1 MVAVVAT
8 TTELE
13 ITVRKLISV
22 GSFWEQS
29 LELALSSSSQKS
41 SAYSQAME
49 ITTIE
54 VSWVSAKKTLLI
66 TKHTQKTRIGNDET
80 GISDM
85 MNRFDDF
92 LAQHNVDSNACMQK
106 AICHFVRSSD
116 YHQNV
121 GTADQIE
128 AMISTLSQ

>member
-1 MVAVVAT
+1 MAT
-8 TTELE
+8 T
-13 ITVRKLISV
+13 I
-22 GSFWEQS
+22 
-29 LELALSSSSQKS
+29 
-41 SAYSQAME
+41 
-49 ITTIE
+49 IE
-54 VSWVSAKKTLLI
+54 VSLASTKFIDLI
-66 TKHTQKTRIGNDET
+66 NNHTHIGNDET

-106 AICHFVRSSD
+106 SICHFVRSSD

-128 AMISTLSQ
+128 AMVSTLSQ